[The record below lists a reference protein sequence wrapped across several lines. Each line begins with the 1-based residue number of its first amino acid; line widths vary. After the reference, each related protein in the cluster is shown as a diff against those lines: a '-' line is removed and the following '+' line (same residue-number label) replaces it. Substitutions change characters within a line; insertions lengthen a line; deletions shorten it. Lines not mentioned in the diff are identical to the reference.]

1 MSDTAQQIM
10 EWVNER
16 LAMGYD
22 AIWIYKE
29 AVARL
34 EKIGLSQNDF
44 LHYERRIAR
53 LTKVNE

>member
-1 MSDTAQQIM
+1 MATQIID
-10 EWVNER
+10 WVTER

-29 AVARL
+29 ALRRL
-34 EKIGLSQNDF
+34 GLLGLSQNDYSHF
-44 LHYERRIAR
+44 ERRIAQ